1 MTRCAGHCGTP
12 VRLVYVSADVPN
24 EAAIRPQFPP
34 EIFDSCYYPC
44 HDVAVPERKLI
55 IVRFIGS
62 TPSTAYCD
70 VCKLAFRTQREF
82 ISDAVK
88 AKQHLQ
94 SDFEQHECKPEEG
107 AVNEALTHIR

>member
-1 MTRCAGHCGTP
+1 MCLTKLRSAPNSSRKYLTP
-12 VRLVYVSADVPN
+12 V
-24 EAAIRPQFPP
+24 IT
-34 EIFDSCYYPC
+34 PC
-44 HDVAVPERKLI
+44 HYVAVPERKLI

-82 ISDAVK
+82 ITDAVK
-88 AKQHLQ
+88 AKQQLQ